1 MEPETIQRPNGSPYR
16 PRRVFAQAVGEED
29 EGVLVLGT
37 HDLDR
42 AQSLADKVARYIAGS
57 GFVAVKPEAG
67 WWRDGFE
74 CGQRR
79 WVNDEVHGR
88 AGVLFREVVETAPL
102 AGLNPWA
109 EGEGDDG

>member
-1 MEPETIQRPNGSPYR
+1 MPAPLLPPALRPLRPWNGSKRRARLSRPRGRVAMEPETIQRPNGSPYR

-57 GFVAVKPEAG
+57 GFVS
-67 WWRDGFE
+67 
-74 CGQRR
+74 
-79 WVNDEVHGR
+79 
-88 AGVLFREVVETAPL
+88 
-102 AGLNPWA
+102 A
-109 EGEGDDG
+109 EHKNRSEEH